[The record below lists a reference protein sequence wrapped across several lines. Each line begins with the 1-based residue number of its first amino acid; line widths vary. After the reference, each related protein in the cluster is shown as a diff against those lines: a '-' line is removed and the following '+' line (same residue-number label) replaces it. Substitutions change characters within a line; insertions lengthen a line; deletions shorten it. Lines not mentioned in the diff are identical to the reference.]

1 MFKTYYSAK
10 PLLDKGSLFN
20 MVLSER
26 SDGKTYD
33 CKYRCFEDY
42 EKNGKTHLYL
52 RRFKTEI
59 SPLMYST
66 FVNDLCR
73 LQPTRT
79 SIYDFRSSKY
89 GVEIKK
95 KTEKTYKDWLVYF
108 APLSMASKLKSTFDI
123 EKINH
128 IDFDE
133 YVPLDGR
140 YCKDE
145 MELILELWNSIDR
158 ERYITTFLALGNK
171 VDLFNPFFNFFEL
184 NFDINKRGIRTY
196 KNGQLSVEI
205 YANDEHRQARK
216 NSPFMELIKGTQYEK
231 YMFGETLN
239 DLTIRTTDISNNA
252 TPVFSFKTEIGKGTI
267 LISDDIMI
275 ISNRVNNGLQYI
287 VDKIYD
293 IKYPQVSIKETMA
306 NNMLKKFYRYGNIYF
321 EDNKAYNSFEPIL
334 RSIK

>member
-1 MFKTYYSAK
+1 MFKSYYSANK
-10 PLLDKGSLFN
+10 LLSKGSLFN

-33 CKYRCFEDY
+33 CKYRGLDDY
-42 EKNGKTHLYL
+42 ENYGMAHLYL

-59 SPLMYST
+59 SPLMYNT
-66 FVNDLCR
+66 FVNDLIR
-73 LQPTRT
+73 LEPTRCEK
-79 SIYDFRSSKY
+79 YDFRPSKY

-95 KTEKTYKDWLVYF
+95 KNEKTYKDWLVYF

-123 EKINH
+123 NKINE

-145 MELILELWNSIDR
+145 MELLLELWNSIDR
-158 ERYITTFLALGNK
+158 ERYITKLLLLGNK

-205 YANDEHRQARK
+205 YANDEHRNARK

-231 YMFGETLN
+231 YMFGETLSKSI
-239 DLTIRTTDISNNA
+239 IRTNELTDRA
-252 TPVFSFKTEIGKGTI
+252 VKFFAFMTEIGKGVI
-267 LISDDIMI
+267 FIDDDKII
-275 ISNRVNNGLQYI
+275 ISNQVDNGLQYI

-293 IKYPQVSIKETMA
+293 IPYSQVLIKTPNA
-306 NNMLKKFYRYGNIYF
+306 NNMLKHFYRYGNIYY
-321 EDNKAYNSFEPIL
+321 EDKKAYNSFEPIL